1 MNEIRLSQNERNGE
15 HVVVNPIVY
24 QPHSEM
30 LPSPDDVEIID
41 LDQSRDEIKRT
52 TWH

>member
-1 MNEIRLSQNERNGE
+1 MNEIRLSQNEQNGE
-15 HVVVNPIVY
+15 RVVVNPIVNR
-24 QPHSEM
+24 PHSEM
-30 LPSPDDVEIID
+30 LPSPDDVEVID